1 MDFQFC
7 FSLFIST
14 KKQQKN
20 NKKRVISFFDKGK
33 ANKYRNKHVVNN
45 QGCYISKFF
54 HGNVSAFDCLLHKS
68 HGRT

>member
-33 ANKYRNKHVVNN
+33 GNKYRNKHVVNN
-45 QGCYISKFF
+45 
-54 HGNVSAFDCLLHKS
+54 
-68 HGRT
+68 